1 MIFRC
6 SFPSNSLFLWII
18 RRWDSRTNLAFD
30 FLSNFFDLLP
40 QTKDGEWLNC
50 CPKCFVFNHDLPELS
65 STGTASP
72 LNNCSFV
79 LSGERMRSTNL
90 ACWPF
95 EKTRELLPQLKD
107 EEWLN
112 ISNQIITYL
121 NFYILLQFP
130 LLFTAPLF
138 ICRNVAR
145 MVNKS

>member
-79 LSGERMRSTNL
+79 LSGERMRSTN
-90 ACWPF
+90 F
-95 EKTRELLPQLKD
+95 NIVFELLPQIKA
-107 EEWLN
+107 EEWLSCCRLRCYDSN
-112 ISNQIITYL
+112 HNLPEFLYSVAISPLINCSSFYL
-121 NFYILLQFP
+121 
-130 LLFTAPLF
+130 
-138 ICRNVAR
+138 
-145 MVNKS
+145 